1 MSRQEIKTAEV
12 ESAMQILVP
21 DDYLTE
27 LRRSQLN
34 EIKLASLDVR
44 GPSSGYSTGDGPV
57 RLKIVRVAYM
67 GANESSYSSLAN
79 EYIVEGFSGRKNV
92 LRIKAT
98 FELILGSD
106 SMLSKEFLMIYSRN
120 SADMQAWPY
129 LRELTQSLTGRMGL
143 PVLVLP
149 LLQDAAQ
156 LDIPAKAE
164 K

>member
-1 MSRQEIKTAEV
+1 MSRQEITTAEV
-12 ESAMQILVP
+12 ESAMQRLVP

-27 LRRSQLN
+27 LKRSELN
-34 EIKLASLDVR
+34 GIKLTSLDVR
-44 GPSSGYSTGDGPV
+44 GPSSVFNIGDGQM
-57 RLKIVRVAYM
+57 RLKITRVAYM
-67 GANESSYSSLAN
+67 GANESSYSALAN
-79 EYIVEGFSGRKNV
+79 EYIVEGFYGRKNV

-106 SMLSKEFLMIYSRN
+106 SILSKEFLLIYSRN

-129 LRELTQSLTGRMGL
+129 LRELTQSLTARMAL

-149 LLQDAAQ
+149 LLKDAAQ
-156 LDIPAKAE
+156 LDISTNAE